1 MELYEG
7 SKDEPLNRKTILPQ
21 LKTVFQ
27 PVLGGYK
34 LSCLPDG
41 HDIKRT
47 YMKPKESGQLVLFRK
62 PSRQRS
68 VFSLYTMVCI
78 MGMRSVMLAGDKG
91 MCIGKNCHI

>member
-1 MELYEG
+1 VELYEG

-34 LSCLPDG
+34 LSSIPDG
-41 HDIKRT
+41 QDIKRT

-62 PSRQRS
+62 RRPSRQRS

-78 MGMRSVMLAGDKG
+78 MGM
-91 MCIGKNCHI
+91 